1 MLKEAMEVFGH
12 SLEKESGRLVLDSH
26 IPKPGTYR
34 LIEMDEDEWK
44 IIKTLD
50 LYFDRKKQEMV
61 GKNDASYLLIREL
74 DYNSK
79 LIVMNKPVDPK
90 KVIHSNNYLSLA
102 VKKNSISEGK
112 LTREILEKYYEI
124 LENPIQKYEKKR
136 KARRLYEEVEQR
148 IGQPDLETLNKIK
161 NYVMTHD
168 IWEGIDLDSKDYV
181 KLFFIF
187 PDPKKTKQYY
197 ETENE
202 RYLIP
207 NIYNSNDFNEE
218 EEEGIKGLPNNNMGM
233 NSKKPFLE
241 NKTRKV
247 KVPYLLN
254 QEDVLLQAKF
264 FDYLMGQVSQ
274 GRTNIY
280 IDTDEEEPEIRS
292 YSDTEEPG
300 SMLGG
305 YYLKCRKGKNEAEII
320 SGAALCVYK
329 SKLDTMFKLK
339 NYMEI
344 PDEIIKK
351 YPVSKVE
358 KINIGTLWE
367 LKSVIDDIFFAGK
380 LKYNFYTDAKDMSI
394 NEPVL
399 KRCILENRD
408 TLALWFWQGEK
419 NRIEMVFD
427 KFSLEL
433 IKNSIRRE
441 RMLLANHQFNLRWSL
456 LEYLNPERKI
466 GERMKDCRQLLR
478 EHINSDVDTEWE
490 FSSDAEYCYAIGQ
503 AVSYM
508 LSLSKMKNKTDAFI
522 NPYLNAKSADVIKRR
537 LEQLYKKYN
546 HSITHTNNGRE
557 EQLLSHLMVYEPEQ
571 ILTEYIMAGFTARSL
586 IYEKNEKQ

>member
-1 MLKEAMEVFGH
+1 
-12 SLEKESGRLVLDSH
+12 
-26 IPKPGTYR
+26 
-34 LIEMDEDEWK
+34 
-44 IIKTLD
+44 
-50 LYFDRKKQEMV
+50 
-61 GKNDASYLLIREL
+61 
-74 DYNSK
+74 
-79 LIVMNKPVDPK
+79 MNKPVDPK

-161 NYVMTHD
+161 HYVMTHD

-320 SGAALCVYK
+320 SGAALCDYK

-339 NYMEI
+339 NYMGI
-344 PDEIIKK
+344 PDEIIEK

-522 NPYLNAKSADVIKRR
+522 NPYLNAKSADVIKMR